1 MTPGRD
7 VADLLGNLL
16 HRLATRL
23 DVLANTLDG
32 IAGSQGEYRDKGE
45 YPIQS
50 LHDCVLASNKFM
62 TSRAMP

>member
-7 VADLLGNLL
+7 AVLTY
-16 HRLATRL
+16 LATFSTALPPAWMSCQR
-23 DVLANTLDG
+23 LDG